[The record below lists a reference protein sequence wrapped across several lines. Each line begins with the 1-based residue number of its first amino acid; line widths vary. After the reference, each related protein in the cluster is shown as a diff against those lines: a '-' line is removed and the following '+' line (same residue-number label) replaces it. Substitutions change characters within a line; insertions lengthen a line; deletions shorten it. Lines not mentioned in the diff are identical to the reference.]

1 MNREALRRL
10 PANAIATHFALQLLG
25 GQPTVQELAF
35 SRGVSVATI
44 FRALAMLRNA
54 AIHPVLSVGSKKP
67 AKHSLA
73 QKTVMSFNAFLR
85 FAERVFSVP
94 VWCIVAVSSR
104 LDVWLET
111 SKGERP

>member
-10 PANAIATHFALQLLG
+10 PANAIATHFAIQLLG
-25 GQPTVQELAF
+25 GKPTVHELARA
-35 SRGVSVATI
+35 RGISIASVY
-44 FRALAMLRNA
+44 RALAMLRNA
-54 AIHPVLSVGSKKP
+54 GIHPVLFVGSKKP

-73 QKTVMSFNAFLR
+73 HKTVMSFNAFLR

-104 LDVWLET
+104 LDVCLET